1 MAWNAYDPFS
11 MSLRIYDTMARGL
24 VEFQPRERGVVRMY
38 NCGPTV
44 YSSPHIG
51 NFRSFLMADL
61 LRRHLEAR
69 NFTVHQV
76 MNITDVGHLTEDD
89 IDEGEDKLM
98 AAARKERV
106 DPFEIARRYEEEF
119 FLALETLHF
128 KKAEKYPRA
137 TEHIQE
143 MIEMIQGLLDKGHA
157 YKIRGNVYF
166 DEESFPGF
174 GKLSHKNLDELLEGA
189 RVAVNEEKKDPR
201 DFALWKT
208 DEKHL
213 MQWDAPWGRGFPGW
227 HIECSAMSRKY
238 LGDELDIHT
247 GGEDNIFPHH
257 ECEIAQSEGFTEKAP
272 FVRHWVH
279 CRHLL
284 VDGKKMSKSLGN
296 FYTIEDLTEEGW
308 TGREIRVA
316 LGRVHYRQPLNFTK
330 DSLAEARKGLQR
342 IREARARLLRIVRG
356 IDEVGREDLGQLL
369 EKAREDFGLALDEDL
384 NISAAL
390 AVLFELVTQ
399 VNRAVPSK
407 QAAEEALVLFRTF
420 EDWTGMVGEEPKVE
434 SEEGGFVWM
443 AEAED
448 PMRAE
453 VLALAKERTEAKAKK
468 DYQKADEIRDRLASM
483 GYRLVDTAEGIRI
496 EKV

>member
-1 MAWNAYDPFS
+1 MTF
-11 MSLRIYDTMARGL
+11 RIYDTMTRGL
-24 VEFQPRERGVVRMY
+24 VEFQPKDPGVVRMY

-44 YSSPHIG
+44 YSSPTIG

-69 NFTVHQV
+69 GFTVHQV

-89 IDEGEDKLM
+89 IEQGEDKLV
-98 AAARKERV
+98 AAARRERV
-106 DPFEIARRYEEEF
+106 DPFEIARRYEKEF
-119 FLALETLHF
+119 FEALEILHF
-128 KKAEKYPRA
+128 RKAEEYPRA
-137 TEHIQE
+137 TEHIAE

-157 YKIRGNVYF
+157 YRVGGNVYF
-166 DEESFPGF
+166 DEESFAGF

-257 ECEIAQSEGFTEKAP
+257 ECEIAQSESFTGKKP
-272 FVRHWVH
+272 FVRYWVH

-284 VDGKKMSKSLGN
+284 VEGKKMSKSLGN
-296 FYTIEDLTEEGW
+296 YYTIQDLVREGW

-316 LGRVHYRQPLNFTK
+316 LGRVHYRQPVNFTK
-330 DSLAEARKGLQR
+330 ESLAEARKGLQR
-342 IREARARLLRIVRG
+342 IHEARARLLRIAKG
-356 IDEVGREDLGQLL
+356 LEEAGEEALGPRL
-369 EKAREDFGLALDEDL
+369 ENAREEFGKALDEDL
-384 NISAAL
+384 NISAAM
-390 AVLFELVTQ
+390 AVLFELVSL
-399 VNRAVPSK
+399 VNRSKPSRRG
-407 QAAEEALVLFRTF
+407 AEEALALFRAF
-420 EDWTGMVGEEPKVE
+420 EDWTGMVGEEPEVQ
-434 SEEGGFVWM
+434 SDEEGFVWM
-443 AEAED
+443 ADAED
-448 PMRAE
+448 PKRSE
-453 VLALAKERTEAKAKK
+453 VLGLAKERAMAKAKK
-468 DYQKADEIRDRLASM
+468 DYQRADEIRDQLARM